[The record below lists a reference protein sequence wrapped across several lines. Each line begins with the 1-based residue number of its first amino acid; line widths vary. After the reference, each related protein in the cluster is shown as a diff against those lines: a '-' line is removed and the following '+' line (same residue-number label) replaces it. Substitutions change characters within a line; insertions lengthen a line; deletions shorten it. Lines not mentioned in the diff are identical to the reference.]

1 MSSARTL
8 AFAALLAALASVG
21 CDCGGEGPERAS
33 VPPEE
38 AAYAKEM
45 DDVTAERKR
54 LTAALR
60 EAQESG
66 DAGKLAAAADALN
79 ENRKRAAA
87 AVREHVNLQ
96 SSKKQEK

>member
-21 CDCGGEGPERAS
+21 CDCGGERPERAS
-33 VPPEE
+33 VPPKD
-38 AAYAKEM
+38 AAYAKEL
-45 DDVTAERKR
+45 DDVAAERKC
-54 LTAALR
+54 LMTALR

-66 DAGKLAAAADALN
+66 DTGKVAAVAEAFN

-87 AVREHVNLQ
+87 AVREHMNLK
-96 SSKKQEK
+96 SSK